1 MNKANKW
8 FSNPSNP
15 TFWRKNILIFNFLL
29 LLLFSE
35 NICII
40 FYHFFSNFNFFI
52 IYTSD
57 KLLISKVI
65 DVA

>member
-1 MNKANKW
+1 MVFKPL
-8 FSNPSNP
+8 NPLH
-15 TFWRKNILIFNFLL
+15 FEEKNILIFNFLL

-40 FYHFFSNFNFFI
+40 FYHFFSNFNFFF